1 MNALLSRPHNPVASG
16 GYMRFLQA
24 LIWMAALTLAGC
36 FGGKKD
42 ASEGSASGETVQA
55 EGAEKKSAEARPDVF
70 AGHDLRLDLL
80 SISHLAEVHRDGL
93 FIDFGTPS
101 QRAFTF
107 GNWNTGWLKEG
118 ADGETTYARV
128 GLRGRIYFNADEKRA
143 HRVRIRMK
151 SNGTRAMTAY
161 INNSMGP
168 SIQLGD
174 GFREYDFTLPA
185 DKVKVGENYLLL
197 VFGGTQPLAG
207 EDVAASVDWMRI
219 APVDAFS
226 DEDYLAP
233 AHDTRV
239 SAVRLEGETKR
250 AYIARRPLETRLYV
264 DVPEGGKLAFSLGFE
279 GEGSAPALVR
289 VQTDA
294 HPAETVFEGEAK
306 GAFSDHLIDLSK
318 FGGHIARIDF
328 IAPGSGAGRVAFAE
342 PRLMVESP
350 EIIRATKTP
359 KNVVVLLIDTLRA
372 DRLKPYTPS
381 SRVKT
386 PMLDE
391 IAEKGTV
398 FEWGL
403 SVENWTKPSVASLL
417 TGLFPQ
423 THGARRMESVLGQK
437 AYLLSEHL
445 KANGFATGSFI
456 ANGYVSDRFGF
467 DQGWDHY
474 TNFIRERKNTD
485 AEHVFR
491 EAADWIEAKKGERFF
506 AYVHT
511 IDPHVPYDPPDEFL
525 KMYDARNYD
534 GQVRNRLTPRLLED
548 AKRSNPTVVFNESDK
563 IRLNALYD
571 GEITYHDHHFAKFIE
586 RLKAM
591 GVYEDTLI
599 VISSDHGEEFDD
611 HGSWGHGHSVY
622 NELLH
627 VPLIYHFPG
636 QIPEGLRVKDFVSTG
651 SIAATV
657 SDLMGAPPMPDVE
670 IPSVAAYF
678 IGTKPA
684 RPAIAFSEFMDD
696 RRVATAAGVKLIVRG
711 NLTSSLFDLR
721 KDPGEKQQLSV
732 SDLPIAGRYLRQM
745 LSLYSGATDRAR
757 WLEGGEGSGQSI
769 DSENQELDDT
779 TRAQLE
785 ALGYFQ

>member
-1 MNALLSRPHNPVASG
+1 
-16 GYMRFLQA
+16 MRFSRA
-24 LIWMAALTLAGC
+24 LIWMAALMMAGC
-36 FGGKKD
+36 FGEKKEP
-42 ASEGSASGETVQA
+42 EGAATAEGAQAEGQASGEG
-55 EGAEKKSAEARPDVF
+55 GAKARPDVF

-80 SISHLAEVHRDGL
+80 ALSHLAEVHRDGL
-93 FIDFGTPS
+93 FIDFGTPA

-118 ADGETTYARV
+118 ADGEATYARV
-128 GLRGRIYFNADEKRA
+128 GLRGRVYFNADEKRA

-161 INNSMGP
+161 INNSEGP
-168 SIQLGD
+168 SIQVGD

-185 DKVKVGENYLLL
+185 DKMRVGENYMLLI
-197 VFGGTQPLAG
+197 FGGTQPLDG
-207 EDVAASVDWMRI
+207 EDVASSVDWIRI
-219 APVDAFS
+219 APVDSFRD
-226 DEDYLAP
+226 DEYLAP
-233 AHDTRV
+233 THDTLV
-239 SAVRLEGETKR
+239 SAVRLGGETKR
-250 AYIARRPLETRLYV
+250 AYIARRPLETRLYA
-264 DVPEGGKLAFSLGFE
+264 DIPEGGKLAFSLGFE
-279 GEGSAPALVR
+279 GEGKAPALVR

-294 HPAETVFEGEAK
+294 HPAETVLEVEASGE
-306 GAFSDHLIDLSK
+306 FSDHLIDLSK
-318 FGGHIARIDF
+318 FSGHIARIDF
-328 IAPGSGAGRVAFAE
+328 VAPGSGAGRVAFAE
-342 PRLMVESP
+342 PRLMVETP
-350 EIIRATKTP
+350 ELKRAAKTP

-372 DRLKPYTPS
+372 DRLKAYTPS

-391 IAEKGTV
+391 LAKNGTV

-485 AEHVFR
+485 AEYVFR
-491 EAADWIEAKKGERFF
+491 EAADWIEARKDQPFF

-525 KMYDARNYD
+525 KMYDARDYD

-548 AKRSNPTVVFNESDK
+548 AKRSNPTVVFNASDK
-563 IRLNALYD
+563 LRLNALYD
-571 GEITYHDHHFAKFIE
+571 GEITYHDHFFAKFIE
-586 RLKAM
+586 RLKTM

-599 VISSDHGEEFDD
+599 VITSDHGEEFDD

-622 NELLH
+622 NELLR

-636 QIPEGLRVKDFVSTG
+636 QIPEGLRVKDLVSTG
-651 SIAATV
+651 SVAATV
-657 SDLMGAPPMPDVE
+657 SDLMGAPPMPEVE

-678 IGTKPA
+678 IGSKPA
-684 RPAIAFSEFMDD
+684 RPAIAFSDFMDD

-711 NLTSSLFDLR
+711 NLTSTLFDLR
-721 KDPGEKQQLSV
+721 KDPGEKDQLAV

-757 WLEGGEGSGQSI
+757 WLEGGGGRGQNI
-769 DSENQELDDT
+769 DSENQAIDDT

-785 ALGYFQ
+785 ALGYFDNN